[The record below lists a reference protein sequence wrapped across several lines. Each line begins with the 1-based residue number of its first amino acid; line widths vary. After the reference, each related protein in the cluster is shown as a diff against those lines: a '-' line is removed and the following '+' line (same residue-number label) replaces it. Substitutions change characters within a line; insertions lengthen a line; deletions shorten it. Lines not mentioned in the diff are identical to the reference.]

1 LWFNEGSEEKVA
13 QKLKIA
19 VGADH
24 AGFKL
29 KESVRAYLVSKGYE
43 VEDLGTN
50 STDSVDYPDYAEK
63 VAVSVAAKRA
73 DFGVLMCGTGLGVAI
88 AANKIPGVRAAPCN
102 DTLSAQL
109 ARAHNNANVLAMGG
123 RLTDAA
129 TAVKILDTWFSTA
142 FLGGRHERRVNKIS
156 ALDIRHLEKSP

>member
-1 LWFNEGSEEKVA
+1 LAG
-13 QKLKIA
+13 KLKIA

-29 KESVRAYLVSKGYE
+29 KESVRAYLAAKGYQ

-63 VAVSVAAKRA
+63 VAETVAAKRA

-88 AANKIPGVRAAPCN
+88 AANKVPGVRAAPCN

-109 ARAHNNANVLAMGG
+109 ARAHNNANVLTMGG
-123 RLTDAA
+123 RLTDPA
-129 TAVKILDTWFSTA
+129 TAEKILDTWFATA
-142 FLGGRHERRVNKIS
+142 FLGGRHERRVNKLS
-156 ALDIRHLEKSP
+156 ALDMKHLEKSR

>member
-1 LWFNEGSEEKVA
+1 MGEKLRV
-13 QKLKIA
+13 A

-24 AGFKL
+24 AGFHL
-29 KESVRAYLVSKGYE
+29 KESALDYLKKKGYE

-50 STDSVDYPDYAEK
+50 PTESVDYPDYAVK
-63 VAVSVAAKRA
+63 VARRVARKQA

-88 AANKIPGVRAAPCN
+88 AANKVHGVRAAPCN

-109 ARAHNNANVLAMGG
+109 ARGHNNANVLTMGG

-129 TAVKILDTWFSTA
+129 AAEKILDTWFATS
-142 FLGGRHERRVNKIS
+142 FLGGRHARRVDKIS
-156 ALDIRHLEKSP
+156 ALDTPPLEKKS

>member
-1 LWFNEGSEEKVA
+1 MAEKLRV
-13 QKLKIA
+13 A

-24 AGFKL
+24 AGFHL
-29 KESVRAYLVSKGYE
+29 KESALDYLKKKGYE

-50 STDSVDYPDYAEK
+50 PTESVDYPDYAVK
-63 VAVSVAAKRA
+63 VARRVARKQA

-88 AANKIPGVRAAPCN
+88 AANKVHGVRAAPCN

-109 ARAHNNANVLAMGG
+109 ARAHNNANVLTMGG

-129 TAVKILDTWFSTA
+129 AAEKILDTWFATS
-142 FLGGRHERRVNKIS
+142 FLGGRHARRVDKIS
-156 ALDIRHLEKSP
+156 ALETPPLEKKS